1 MTARSF
7 TYTAALAVGI
17 VACHGCSDS
26 STGPAYDP
34 DIPTEW
40 AAAVTNEW
48 FPLTPGTTYGFEANT
63 SDGFEEIT
71 VEVLAATKVIMGV
84 TATIVHDQVFL
95 DGELIED
102 TFDWYAQDAAGN
114 VWYLGEDTKEYE
126 GGVVVSTEGSFE
138 WGVDG
143 ALPGIVM
150 WADPSAY
157 LGESYRQEY
166 AKDVAEDWGKVVA
179 LDQSVDVPYGSFT
192 GCVETEDWNG
202 LESAPHE
209 HKFYCSDLGTVLEV
223 EGGGAR
229 VELINVTSP

>member
-1 MTARSF
+1 MNSRSPKSI
-7 TYTAALAVGI
+7 ALLVAGI
-17 VACHGCSDS
+17 VACQGCSDS

-48 FPLTPGTTYGFEANT
+48 WPLTPGTTYEFEGDVT
-63 SDGFEEIT
+63 EGLETIV
-71 VEVLAATKVIMGV
+71 VEVLAETKLIMGV
-84 TATIVHDQVFL
+84 TATVVRDRVYL

-126 GGVVVSTEGSFE
+126 GGVVVSTEGSWE

-143 ALPGIVM
+143 ALPGVVM
-150 WADPSAY
+150 WADPGAY
-157 LGESYRQEY
+157 IGESYRQEY
-166 AKDVAEDWGKVVA
+166 LEGVAEDWGKVTA
-179 LDQSVDVPYGSFT
+179 LDQSVTVPYGSFT
-192 GCVETEDWNG
+192 GCIDIEEWNDLDSG
-202 LESAPHE
+202 PHE
-209 HKFYCSDLGTVLEV
+209 HKFYCSGLGVVLEV

-229 VELINVTSP
+229 IELIDVTGP

>member
-1 MTARSF
+1 MILRSLK
-7 TYTAALAVGI
+7 AVSILAMGVI
-17 VACHGCSDS
+17 ACHGCSDS

-48 FPLTPGTTYGFEANT
+48 FPLTPGTTYEFEGDTDAGLET
-63 SDGFEEIT
+63 IV
-71 VEVLAATKVIMGV
+71 VEVLADIKVINGV
-84 TATIVHDQVFL
+84 TATVVRDRVYL

-126 GGVVVSTEGSFE
+126 GGVVVSTEGSWE
-138 WGVDG
+138 WGVDD

-150 WADPSAY
+150 WADPAAY

-166 AKDVAEDWGKVVA
+166 ARDVAEDWGKVVA
-179 LDQSVDVPYGSFT
+179 LDQSVDVPYGSFA

-202 LESAPHE
+202 LESGPHE
-209 HKFYCSDLGTVLEV
+209 HKFYCAGLGMTLEV
-223 EGGGAR
+223 GGGGER
-229 VELINVTSP
+229 VELLDVTAP

>member
-1 MTARSF
+1 MILRSLNAV
-7 TYTAALAVGI
+7 TILAMGVI
-17 VACHGCSDS
+17 ACHGCSDS

-48 FPLTPGTTYGFEANT
+48 FPLTPGTTYEFEGDTDAGLET
-63 SDGFEEIT
+63 IV
-71 VEVLAATKVIMGV
+71 VEVLAETKVIQGV
-84 TATIVHDQVFL
+84 TATVVRDRVYL
-95 DGELIED
+95 DDELIED

-114 VWYLGEDTKEYE
+114 VWYLGEATQEYE
-126 GGVVVSTEGSFE
+126 NGIPGSTEGSWE
-138 WGVDG
+138 WGVEG
-143 ALPGIVM
+143 ALPGVVM

-179 LDQSVDVPYGSFT
+179 LDQNVDVPYGSFT

-202 LESAPHE
+202 LESGPHE
-209 HKFYCSDLGTVLEV
+209 HKFYCSGLGVTLEV

-229 VELINVTSP
+229 VELIDVTAP

>member
-7 TYTAALAVGI
+7 TYTAALAG
-17 VACHGCSDS
+17 GSDS

-48 FPLTPGTTYGFEANT
+48 FPLTPGATYGFEANT

-114 VWYLGEDTKEYE
+114 VWYLGEDTQEFE
-126 GGVVVSTEGSFE
+126 NGIPGSTEGSWE

-166 AKDVAEDWGKVVA
+166 LKGVAEDWGKVVA
-179 LDQSVDVPYGSFT
+179 LDQNVDVPYGSFT
-192 GCVETEDWNG
+192 GCVETEDWNDLDAG
-202 LESAPHE
+202 PHE
-209 HKFYCSDLGTVLEV
+209 HKFFCSGLGVTLEV

>member
-1 MTARSF
+1 MTSRSF
-7 TYTAALAVGI
+7 TRVAVLTAGI
-17 VACHGCSDS
+17 IACQGCGDS
-26 STGPAYDP
+26 SNGPAYDP

-48 FPLTPGTTYGFEANT
+48 FPLAPGTTYEFEAT
-63 SDGFEEIT
+63 TGDGLETTT
-71 VEVLAATKVIMGV
+71 VEVLAETKLIMGV
-84 TATIVHDQVFL
+84 TATVVHDQVEL

-126 GGVVVSTEGSFE
+126 GGVVVSTEGSWE

-157 LGESYRQEY
+157 LNESYRQEY
-166 AKDVAEDWGKVVA
+166 LKGVAEDWGKVVA
-179 LDQSVDVPYGSFT
+179 LDESVDVPYGNFT
-192 GCVETEDWNG
+192 GCVETEDWNALDSG
-202 LESAPHE
+202 PHE
-209 HKFYCSDLGTVLEV
+209 HKFYCSGLGTVLEV
-223 EGGGAR
+223 EGGGTRA
-229 VELINVTSP
+229 ELVDVTTP